1 MEKQVTVVARFKA
14 KPGKEEMLKKELVG
28 LLEPSRADEG
38 CINYNLHQGIEDPGL
53 FIFYENWQSRE
64 LLRKHSVNPHL
75 VAFRERVKDI
85 LAEAPEI
92 TLLEML

>member
-64 LLRKHSVNPHL
+64 LLKKHSVNPHL

-85 LAEAPEI
+85 LTEAPEI
-92 TLLEML
+92 TLLEMI

>member
-14 KPGKEEMLKKELVG
+14 KPGKEEMLKKELVE

-38 CINYNLHQGIEDPGL
+38 CINYDLHQGIEDPGL

-64 LLRKHSVNPHL
+64 LLKKHSVNPHL